1 MPAAVYLHL
10 RVGTWVAVHPN
21 NLARLNIMR
30 DSLKS
35 KEDKDSNKRTSSEH
49 LKDGG
54 FVLASRVVAQSA
66 QFLIFLVAVQFLSQS
81 EFGYFALATAIC
93 SLFIAAARAGWGQY
107 ILAGHVREENTGF
120 VYSLALIWGLFLSA
134 VGIAIGLFFAWWM
147 ETPTLGFVI
156 ALISLTV
163 TPTCFAGVNES
174 TMLRRG
180 QVRIATVIWMVAEIC
195 GLVVGVSTLF
205 LGWKEY
211 GLVAARFAA
220 TAITTLLN
228 ISFLKAT
235 PSLRGN
241 REIFTKSI
249 MFYKDMLGTVVLSFL
264 GSNLGLFLIGFMF
277 GGAAAGIYRAAARFS
292 GAITEFVWEPSSIL
306 AWKNIPMTEE
316 ELSKNKDARTCVR
329 DRYLNF
335 LQIFA
340 FIVCPVMLGAAS
352 LGPEIATLLL
362 GEEWK
367 DTGPIFSALIIAG
380 MFYMLYWVGNVV
392 FASLD
397 RTQDILQLQLAA
409 VAILLLSIASLG
421 WVSPLTAAL
430 MHLPQALIVLWL
442 AVRKISLLLGIN
454 MRDLVKQVL
463 PQLVCAFGMMAG
475 VLLFKSLL
483 KEHGLE
489 NIYVI
494 LLSVF
499 SGVVMYLMAAHF
511 VCRKLMLEIFS
522 ILMNFK
528 NNRPSDTI

>member
-1 MPAAVYLHL
+1 
-10 RVGTWVAVHPN
+10 
-21 NLARLNIMR
+21 MR
-30 DSLKS
+30 DAIKS
-35 KEDKDSNKRTSSEH
+35 KEDQESNKRASSEH
-49 LKDGG
+49 VKDGG

-66 QFLIFLVAVQFLSQS
+66 QFLIFLVAVQFLNQS

-120 VYSLALIWGLFLSA
+120 IYGLAMVWGLFLSA
-134 VGIAIGLFFAWWM
+134 VGITIGLLSAWWM
-147 ETPTLGFVI
+147 ETPTLGYVI

-180 QVRIATVIWMVAEIC
+180 QVRIATVIWMVAEVC
-195 GLVVGVSTLF
+195 GLVVGVCTLF

-228 ISFLKAT
+228 IAFLKAT
-235 PSLRGN
+235 PSLRGD
-241 REIFTKSI
+241 RETFTKSI
-249 MFYKDMLGTVVLSFL
+249 MFYKDMLGTVILSFF

-306 AWKNIPMTEE
+306 AWKNIPMTED
-316 ELSKNKDARTCVR
+316 ELSENKDAQTCVR

-352 LGPEIATLLL
+352 LGPEIVTLLL
-362 GEEWK
+362 GEEWRGA
-367 DTGPIFSALIIAG
+367 GPIFSALIIAG
-380 MFYMLYWVGNVV
+380 MFHMLYWIGNVV

-397 RTQDILQLQLAA
+397 RTTDILRLQLAA
-409 VAILLLSIASLG
+409 VAILLLLIASLG

-430 MHLPQALIVLWL
+430 MHLPQALILLWL
-442 AVRKISLLLGIN
+442 AVRKISLLLGMN
-454 MRDLVKQVL
+454 MRDLVTQIL
-463 PQLVCAFGMMAG
+463 PQLICAFGMMAG
-475 VLLFKSLL
+475 VLLFKSLF

-489 NIYVI
+489 NTYVI

-499 SGVVMYLMAAHF
+499 SGVAMYLMLALF
-511 VCRKLMLEIFS
+511 VCRKLLLELIS
-522 ILMNFK
+522 IVLNFRD
-528 NNRPSDTI
+528 NRPSDTT